1 MPTRTSDSPPPRPDR
16 PRTPAKPHREVRG
29 FETRRQESAVN
40 RDTPEET
47 SLDNTY
53 GDDINTNGSE
63 R

>member
-1 MPTRTSDSPPPRPDR
+1 
-16 PRTPAKPHREVRG
+16 VRG

>member
-1 MPTRTSDSPPPRPDR
+1 
-16 PRTPAKPHREVRG
+16 VRG

-47 SLDNTY
+47 SLDSTY